1 MYFGA
6 LAQHYYDIYLL
17 PSFLFSCVSFHPR
30 PSAIQTLPPVNLRFL
45 WFIFIS
51 VLSSQ
56 ASFPEPVL
64 HKLYLVSKGR
74 NLNTLPDALAC
85 FYSQ

>member
-1 MYFGA
+1 MYLGA
-6 LAQHYYDIYLL
+6 LAQQYYDIYLL
-17 PSFLFSCVSFHPR
+17 PPFLFPSVSFHPR
-30 PSAIQTLPPVNLRFL
+30 PSTIQTLPPVNLRCL
-45 WFIFIS
+45 WFIFIP
-51 VLSSQ
+51 VLSSR

>member
-1 MYFGA
+1 MYFEA
-6 LAQHYYDIYLL
+6 LAQQYYDICLL
-17 PSFLFSCVSFHPR
+17 PSFLFSSVSFHPR
-30 PSAIQTLPPVNLRFL
+30 PSAIQTLPPVNLRCL

-51 VLSSQ
+51 ALSSR

-64 HKLYLVSKGR
+64 HKLCLVSKGR
-74 NLNTLPDALAC
+74 NLNTIPHALAC

>member
-6 LAQHYYDIYLL
+6 LTQQYYDIYIL
-17 PSFLFSCVSFHPR
+17 PSFLFSSASFRPR
-30 PSAIQTLPPVNLRFL
+30 PPAIQTLPPVNLRCL

-51 VLSSQ
+51 VLGSR
-56 ASFPEPVL
+56 ASIPEPVL